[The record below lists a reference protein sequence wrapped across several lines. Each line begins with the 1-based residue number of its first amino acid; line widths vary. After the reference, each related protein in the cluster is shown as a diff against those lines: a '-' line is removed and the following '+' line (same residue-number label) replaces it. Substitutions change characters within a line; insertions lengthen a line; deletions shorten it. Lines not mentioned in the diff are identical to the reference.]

1 VARDATFLFLL
12 VIMLADFTDLPLELL
27 PAIFET
33 IRRPSTLAT
42 ICLVSRT
49 IYNFTI
55 PLLYERIFI
64 YPWQK
69 EGKRKVSTASG
80 YVDHDIDAYSCSQV
94 TRVFRTLAESPRL
107 AAHVLRLGPFHPLR
121 SARRMIDA

>member
-1 VARDATFLFLL
+1 
-12 VIMLADFTDLPLELL
+12 MLAEFTDLPLELL

-49 IYNFTI
+49 FYNFTI

-69 EGKRKVSTASG
+69 EGKRKVGERLRVTLTMISMLTDVPRFQESSVHWPSRPVWLRMSSDSVRFIHFTAQDG
-80 YVDHDIDAYSCSQV
+80 
-94 TRVFRTLAESPRL
+94 
-107 AAHVLRLGPFHPLR
+107 
-121 SARRMIDA
+121 